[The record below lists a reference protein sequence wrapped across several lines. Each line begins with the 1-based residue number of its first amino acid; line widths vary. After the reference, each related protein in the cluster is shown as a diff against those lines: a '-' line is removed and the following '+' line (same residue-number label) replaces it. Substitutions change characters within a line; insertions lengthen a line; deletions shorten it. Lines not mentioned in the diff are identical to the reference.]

1 MQFIPIICMYGQY
14 CVPLQRQNKTQM
26 KKIVFWMAALAVAL
40 FLAMKV
46 QAQDV
51 QTVQTVRGQVCDVAS
66 GEPMVGVTITVE
78 NGITLGTIS
87 DAEGNFVINN
97 VPVGRHSVRATYIGY
112 EPVLLKEQLVTSGKE
127 LVLNLKMTES
137 LSTLQEVVVK
147 PHVNKQMPLNEMAQV
162 GARMFSVEEATR
174 YAGGMA
180 DPARTASMFAGVA
193 TGGATN
199 GISIHGNSPQMLQ
212 WRVEGVEVNNPNH
225 FAEITEAG
233 GGVFTSLNGTVLANS
248 DFMTGAMPA
257 EYGNALSGAF
267 DMKMRVG
274 NNTKHEHAIQVGTL
288 GVDFASEGP
297 LGKNTKA
304 SYLVNYRY
312 SFLEIAKK
320 LHAINMENETLDYQD
335 LSFKLNFPT
344 VSAGTFAVWFTG
356 LIDRYENKA
365 PDPSEWE
372 TLWDQNDSWSNQKS
386 WAGGLTHTY
395 RFHSG
400 GTLTSNVAFTGAYQ
414 KLGINDYD
422 ELMTKM
428 PDMMGRSLSWNVVI
442 STQHKHKFSSRYTM
456 LNGFEHRH
464 MQFNTWLDFI
474 KEIGGPLYRVYESDG
489 NTGLT
494 RLYTNHKVALTQRL
508 STVAGINLM
517 WFNLNNQLLVEPRIS
532 LQYKTSPSSTVSLA
546 YALNS
551 RKESTDTYFVKASP
565 SPSQGGGVET
575 QNPTTYSNQT
585 SLPSMGLKEANSSLG
600 LTRSH
605 HLSASFAQRL
615 GENAMLKIE
624 PYWQYVFDVPVEL
637 GTNYSI
643 INHNLFYQDRVL
655 VNEGAGRNY
664 GIDFTLERY
673 LKDGLYGMLTATL
686 FKSEYRDA
694 QGEWHHSRHDRCY
707 ITNILGGKE
716 WMTGKSHK
724 NVFGING
731 RLTLMGGDRY
741 TPMAPGTTYDDVA
754 MRPDRSIPQDGSN
767 PFSQQKGMNIGYAFS
782 VKYTI
787 NKHHTSHNFIL
798 EYLQMRSFH
807 GQTFDIR
814 THELVDKYTSLTFPN
829 IAYRVEF

>member
-1 MQFIPIICMYGQY
+1 
-14 CVPLQRQNKTQM
+14 M
-26 KKIVFWMAALAVAL
+26 KRLFLGAAFTMMLLFPAVAG
-40 FLAMKV
+40 AQTNQEN
-46 QAQDV
+46 QAT
-51 QTVQTVRGQVCDVAS
+51 QTIRGQVCDVAS
-66 GEPMVGVTITVE
+66 GEPMIGVTITVE
-78 NGITLGTIS
+78 NGTTLATVS
-87 DAEGNFVINN
+87 DVDGNFEIKN
-97 VPVGRHSVRATYIGY
+97 VPVGRHSVRASYIGY
-112 EPVLLKEQLVTSGKE
+112 EPVLLKEQLVSSGKE
-127 LVLNLKMTES
+127 LVLTLRMRES
-137 LSTLQEVVVK
+137 ISELGEVVIK
-147 PHVNKQMPLNEMAQV
+147 PRVNKQLPLNEMAQV
-162 GARMFSVEEATR
+162 GARMFSVEEASR

-212 WRVEGVEVNNPNH
+212 WRVEGVEVPNPNH

-248 DFMTGAMPA
+248 DFLTGAMPA

-274 NNTKHEHAIQVGTL
+274 NNTKYEHAVQVGTL

-335 LSFKLNFPT
+335 LSFKFNMPT
-344 VSAGTFAVWFTG
+344 SKAGTFAVWFTG
-356 LIDRYENKA
+356 LIDNYESNA
-365 PDPSEWE
+365 QDASEWE
-372 TLWDQNDSWSNQKS
+372 TLWDMNDSWSRQRSCALGVN
-386 WAGGLTHTY
+386 HTY
-395 RFHSG
+395 RFKTG
-400 GTLTSNVAFTGAYQ
+400 GTLHSSVAFTGAYR
-414 KLGINDYD
+414 KLGVDDYD
-422 ELMTKM
+422 ELMNKM
-428 PDMMGRSLSWNVVI
+428 PDMLGSNSQWNVII
-442 STQHKHKFSSRYTM
+442 STQHQHKFSSRYTM
-456 LNGFEHRH
+456 QNGFEHQH
-464 MQFNTWLDFI
+464 LDFNTWLDYI
-474 KEIGGPLYRVYESDG
+474 KETGGPLYRVYDSEG

-494 RLYTNHKVALTQRL
+494 RLYTNHKVAFSSRL
-508 STVAGINLM
+508 SAVAGVNVM
-517 WFNLNNQLLVEPRIS
+517 WFNLNNQWLVEPRVS
-532 LQYKTSPSSTVSLA
+532 VQYKTSPSSTLSLA

-551 RKESTDTYFVKASP
+551 RKESTDTYFVT
-565 SPSQGGGVET
+565 GGYNKDLE
-575 QNPTTYSNQT
+575 
-585 SLPSMGLKEANSSLG
+585 

-605 HLSASFAQRL
+605 HISASFAQRL

-624 PYWQYVFDVPVEL
+624 PYWQWLFDVPVEK
-637 GTNYSI
+637 GTTYSVL
-643 INHNLFYQDRVL
+643 NHRKFFQDRAL

-673 LKDGLYGMLTATL
+673 LKDGFYGMITATL

-694 QGEWHHSRHDRCY
+694 QGQWHHSRHDRGW

-716 WMTGKSHK
+716 WMVGKARK
-724 NVFGING
+724 NVFGLNG

-741 TPMAPGTTYDDVA
+741 TPIPEDITYEDV
-754 MRPDRSIPQDGSN
+754 MKRPDKSLPVDEGLDPYN
-767 PFSQQKGMNIGYAFS
+767 KQKNMNVGFAFS

-787 NKHHTSHNFIL
+787 NKKHTSHHFIL
-798 EYLQMRSFH
+798 EYMQMKTFQ
-807 GQTFDIR
+807 GETFDIR
-814 THELVDKYTSLTFPN
+814 SHEIVDKFTSLTFPN

>member
-1 MQFIPIICMYGQY
+1 MLLFP
-14 CVPLQRQNKTQM
+14 
-26 KKIVFWMAALAVAL
+26 AVA
-40 FLAMKV
+40 V
-46 QAQDV
+46 AQTDEAT
-51 QTVQTVRGQVCDVAS
+51 QTIRGQVCDVAS
-66 GEPMVGVTITVE
+66 GEPMIGVTITVE
-78 NGITLGTIS
+78 NGTTMATVS
-87 DAEGNFVINN
+87 DLDGNFEIKN
-97 VPVGRHSVRATYIGY
+97 VPVGRHSVRASYIGY
-112 EPVLLKEQLVTSGKE
+112 EPVLLKEQLVSSGKE
-127 LVLNLKMTES
+127 LVLSLRMRES
-137 LSTLQEVVVK
+137 ISELGEVVVK
-147 PHVNKQMPLNEMAQV
+147 PRVNKQLPLNEMAQV
-162 GARMFSVEEATR
+162 GARMFSVEEASR

-212 WRVEGVEVNNPNH
+212 WRVEGVEVPNPNH

-248 DFMTGAMPA
+248 DFLTGAMPA

-274 NNTKHEHAIQVGTL
+274 NNTKYEHAVQVGTL

-335 LSFKLNFPT
+335 LSFKLNMPT
-344 VSAGTFAVWFTG
+344 SKAGTFAVWFTG
-356 LIDRYENKA
+356 LVDNYESKA

-372 TLWDQNDSWSNQKS
+372 TLWDSNDSWSRQRS
-386 WAGGLTHTY
+386 CALGLNHTY
-395 RFHSG
+395 RFKTG
-400 GTLTSNVAFTGAYQ
+400 GTLHSSLAFTGAYR
-414 KLGINDYD
+414 KLGVDDYD
-422 ELMTKM
+422 ELMNLM
-428 PDMMGRSLSWNVVI
+428 PDMLGRNSQWNVII
-442 STQHKHKFSSRYTM
+442 STQHQHKFSSRYTM
-456 LNGFEHRH
+456 QNGFEHQH
-464 MQFNTWLDFI
+464 LDFHTWLDYI
-474 KEIGGPLYRVYESDG
+474 KVVGGPLYRIYESEG

-494 RLYTNHKVALTQRL
+494 RLYTNHKVALSSRL
-508 STVAGINLM
+508 SAVAGVNVM
-517 WFNLNNQLLVEPRIS
+517 WFNLNNQWLVEPRVS
-532 LQYKTSPSSTVSLA
+532 VQYKTSPSSTISLA

-551 RKESTDTYFVKASP
+551 RKETTDTYFVT
-565 SPSQGGGVET
+565 GGYNED
-575 QNPTTYSNQT
+575 
-585 SLPSMGLKEANSSLG
+585 LG

-605 HLSASFAQRL
+605 HISASFAQRL

-624 PYWQYVFDVPVEL
+624 PYWQWLFDVPVEQ
-637 GTNYSI
+637 GTTYSI
-643 INHNLFYQDRVL
+643 LNHNLFYQDRAL

-664 GIDFTLERY
+664 GIDLTLERY
-673 LKDGLYGMLTATL
+673 RKDGVYGMITATL

-694 QGEWHHSRHDRCY
+694 QGQWHHTRHDRGY

-716 WMTGKSHK
+716 WMVGKGRK
-724 NVFGING
+724 NVFGLNG
-731 RLTLMGGDRY
+731 RLTMMGGDRY

-754 MRPDRSIPQDGSN
+754 KRPDRAIPQDGDN
-767 PFSQQKGMNIGYAFS
+767 PYSKQMNMNVGYAFS

-787 NKHHTSHNFIL
+787 NKRHTSHHFIL

-814 THELVDKYTSLTFPN
+814 THDLVDKFTSLTFPN

>member
-1 MQFIPIICMYGQY
+1 MLLFP
-14 CVPLQRQNKTQM
+14 
-26 KKIVFWMAALAVAL
+26 AVA
-40 FLAMKV
+40 V
-46 QAQDV
+46 AQTDEAT
-51 QTVQTVRGQVCDVAS
+51 QTIRGQVCDVAS
-66 GEPMVGVTITVE
+66 GEPMIGVTITVE
-78 NGITLGTIS
+78 NGSTMATVS
-87 DAEGNFVINN
+87 DLDGNFEIKN
-97 VPVGRHSVRATYIGY
+97 VPVGRHSVRASYIGY
-112 EPVLLKEQLVTSGKE
+112 EPVLLKEQLVSSGKE
-127 LVLNLKMTES
+127 LVLSLRMRES
-137 LSTLQEVVVK
+137 ISELGEVVVK
-147 PHVNKQMPLNEMAQV
+147 PRVNKQLPLNEMAQV
-162 GARMFSVEEATR
+162 GARMFSVEEASR

-212 WRVEGVEVNNPNH
+212 WRVEGVEVPNPNH

-248 DFMTGAMPA
+248 DFLTGAMPA
-257 EYGNALSGAF
+257 EFGNALSGAF

-274 NNTKHEHAIQVGTL
+274 NNTKYEHAVQVGTL

-335 LSFKLNFPT
+335 LSFKLNMPT
-344 VSAGTFAVWFTG
+344 SKAGTFAVWFTG
-356 LIDRYENKA
+356 LVDNYESKA

-372 TLWDQNDSWSNQKS
+372 TLWDSNDSWSRQRS
-386 WAGGLTHTY
+386 CALGLNHTY
-395 RFHSG
+395 RFKTG
-400 GTLTSNVAFTGAYQ
+400 GTLHSSLAFTGAYR
-414 KLGINDYD
+414 KLGVDDYD
-422 ELMTKM
+422 ELMNLM
-428 PDMMGRSLSWNVVI
+428 PDMLGRNSQWNVII
-442 STQHKHKFSSRYTM
+442 STQHQHKFSSRYTM
-456 LNGFEHRH
+456 QNGFEHQH
-464 MQFNTWLDFI
+464 LDFHTWLDYI
-474 KEIGGPLYRVYESDG
+474 KVVGGPLYRIYESEG

-494 RLYTNHKVALTQRL
+494 RLYTNHKVALSSRL
-508 STVAGINLM
+508 SAVAGVNVM
-517 WFNLNNQLLVEPRIS
+517 WFNLNNQWLVEPRVS
-532 LQYKTSPSSTVSLA
+532 VQYKTSPSSTISVA

-551 RKESTDTYFVKASP
+551 RKESTDTYFVT
-565 SPSQGGGVET
+565 GGYNED
-575 QNPTTYSNQT
+575 
-585 SLPSMGLKEANSSLG
+585 LG

-605 HLSASFAQRL
+605 HISASFAQRL

-624 PYWQYVFDVPVEL
+624 PYWQWLFDVPVEQ
-637 GTNYSI
+637 GTTYSI
-643 INHNLFYQDRVL
+643 LNHNLFYQDRAL

-664 GIDFTLERY
+664 GIDLTLERY
-673 LKDGLYGMLTATL
+673 LKDGFYGMITATL

-694 QGEWHHSRHDRCY
+694 QGQWHHTRHDRGY

-716 WMTGKSHK
+716 WMVGKGRK
-724 NVFGING
+724 NVFGLNG
-731 RLTLMGGDRY
+731 RLTMMGGDRY

-754 MRPDRSIPQDGSN
+754 KRPDRAIPQDGDN
-767 PFSQQKGMNIGYAFS
+767 PYSKQMNMNVGYAFS

-787 NKHHTSHNFIL
+787 NKRHTSHHFIL

-814 THELVDKYTSLTFPN
+814 THDLVDKFTSLTFPN

>member
-1 MQFIPIICMYGQY
+1 MLLFP
-14 CVPLQRQNKTQM
+14 
-26 KKIVFWMAALAVAL
+26 AVAG
-40 FLAMKV
+40 AQTN
-46 QAQDV
+46 QAV
-51 QTVQTVRGQVCDVAS
+51 QTIRGQVCDVAS
-66 GEPMVGVTITVE
+66 GEPMIGVTITVE
-78 NGITLGTIS
+78 NGSTMATVS
-87 DAEGNFVINN
+87 DLDGNFEIKN
-97 VPVGRHSVRATYIGY
+97 VPVGRHSVRASYIGY
-112 EPVLLKEQLVTSGKE
+112 EPVLLKEQLVSSGKE
-127 LVLNLKMTES
+127 LVLTLRMRES
-137 LSTLQEVVVK
+137 ISELGEVVVK
-147 PHVNKQMPLNEMAQV
+147 PRVNKQLPLNEMAQV
-162 GARMFSVEEATR
+162 GARMFSVEEASR

-212 WRVEGVEVNNPNH
+212 WRVEGVEVPNPNH

-248 DFMTGAMPA
+248 DFLTGAMPA
-257 EYGNALSGAF
+257 EFGNALSGAF

-274 NNTKHEHAIQVGTL
+274 NNTKYEHAVQVGTL

-335 LSFKLNFPT
+335 LSFKLNMPT
-344 VSAGTFAVWFTG
+344 SKAGTFAVWFTG
-356 LIDRYENKA
+356 LIDNYESKA

-372 TLWDQNDSWSNQKS
+372 TLWDSNDSWSRQRS
-386 WAGGLTHTY
+386 CALGLNHTY
-395 RFHSG
+395 RFKTG
-400 GTLTSNVAFTGAYQ
+400 GTLHSSLAFTGAYR
-414 KLGINDYD
+414 KLGVDDYD
-422 ELMTKM
+422 ELMNLM
-428 PDMMGRSLSWNVVI
+428 PDMLGRNSQWNVII
-442 STQHKHKFSSRYTM
+442 STQHQHKFSSRYTM
-456 LNGFEHRH
+456 QNGFEHQH
-464 MQFNTWLDFI
+464 LDFHTWLDYI
-474 KEIGGPLYRVYESDG
+474 KVVGGPLYRIYESEG

-494 RLYTNHKVALTQRL
+494 RLYTNHKVALSSRL
-508 STVAGINLM
+508 SAVAGVNVM
-517 WFNLNNQLLVEPRIS
+517 WFNLNNQWLVEPRVS
-532 LQYKTSPSSTVSLA
+532 VQYKTSPSSTISIA

-551 RKESTDTYFVKASP
+551 RKESTDTYFVI
-565 SPSQGGGVET
+565 
-575 QNPTTYSNQT
+575 
-585 SLPSMGLKEANSSLG
+585 NSSMVNGQCSMVNQDLG

-605 HLSASFAQRL
+605 HISASFAQRL

-624 PYWQYVFDVPVEL
+624 PYWQWLFDVPVEQ
-637 GTNYSI
+637 GTTYSI
-643 INHNLFYQDRVL
+643 LNHNLFYQDRAL

-664 GIDFTLERY
+664 GVDLTLERY

-694 QGEWHHSRHDRCY
+694 QGQWHHTRHDRGY

-716 WMTGKSHK
+716 WMVGKSRK
-724 NVFGING
+724 NVFGLNG
-731 RLTLMGGDRY
+731 RLTMMGGDRY
-741 TPMAPGTTYDDVA
+741 TPMVPGTTYDDVA
-754 MRPDRSIPQDGSN
+754 KRPDRAIPQDGSD
-767 PFSQQKGMNIGYAFS
+767 PFSQQMSMNVGYAFS

-787 NKHHTSHNFIL
+787 NKRHTSHHFIL

-814 THELVDKYTSLTFPN
+814 THDLVDKYTSLTFPN

>member
-1 MQFIPIICMYGQY
+1 MMLLIPSMM
-14 CVPLQRQNKTQM
+14 R
-26 KKIVFWMAALAVAL
+26 
-40 FLAMKV
+40 
-46 QAQDV
+46 AQTTTAD
-51 QTVQTVRGQVCDVAS
+51 QTIRGQVCDVAS
-66 GEPMVGVTITVE
+66 GEPMIGVTITVE
-78 NGITLGTIS
+78 NGTTMATVS
-87 DAEGNFVINN
+87 DIDGNFVIQH

-137 LSTLQEVVVK
+137 LTNLQEVVIK
-147 PHVNKQMPLNEMAQV
+147 PRVNKQQPLNEMAQV

-212 WRVEGVEVNNPNH
+212 WRIEGIEVNNPNH
-225 FAEITEAG
+225 FADITEAG

-297 LGKNTKA
+297 LAKNSKA
-304 SYLVNYRY
+304 SYLINYRY

-320 LHAINMENETLDYQD
+320 LHAINMEKETLDYQD
-335 LSFKLNFPT
+335 LSFKVNVPT
-344 VSAGTFAVWFTG
+344 THAGTFAVWFTG
-356 LIDRYENKA
+356 LFDRFENDV
-365 PDPSEWE
+365 PDVADRK
-372 TLWDQNDSWSNQKS
+372 TLWDSNDSWSTQKS

-395 RFHSG
+395 RFRSG
-400 GTLTSNVAFTGAYQ
+400 GTLTSNIAYTGAYQ
-414 KLGINDYD
+414 KLGINDYN
-422 ELMTKM
+422 EQMQQM
-428 PDMMGRSLSWNVVI
+428 PDMLGRSLSWNVII

-456 LNGFEHRH
+456 QNGFEHRH
-464 MQFNTWLDFI
+464 MDFCTWMDYI
-474 KEIGGPLYRVYESDG
+474 KVVGGPLYRVFESDG
-489 NTGLT
+489 STGLT
-494 RLYTNHKVALTQRL
+494 RLYTNHKIALSQRL
-508 STVAGINLM
+508 STVAGINVM
-517 WFNLNNQLLVEPRIS
+517 WFNLNNQVLVEPRIS
-532 LQYKTSPSSTVSLA
+532 FQYKTSASSTLSIA
-546 YALNS
+546 YAMNS
-551 RKESTDTYFVKASP
+551 RKEAIDTYFVLNTN
-565 SPSQGGGVET
+565 SQEPNV
-575 QNPTTYSNQT
+575 N
-585 SLPSMGLKEANSSLG
+585 KDLG

-605 HLSASFAQRL
+605 HISASFAQRL

-624 PYWQYVFDVPVEL
+624 PYWQWLFDVPVEQ
-637 GTNYSI
+637 GTTYSV
-643 INHNLFYQDRVL
+643 INHNLFYQDRAL
-655 VNEGAGRNY
+655 VNKGAGRNY
-664 GIDFTLERY
+664 GIDLTLERY
-673 LKDGLYGMLTATL
+673 LKDGLYGMFTATL

-694 QGEWHHSRHDRCY
+694 QGEWHHTRHDRGY

-716 WMTGKSHK
+716 WMVGKSHK

-741 TPMAPGTTYDDVA
+741 TPMVAGTTYEEVA
-754 MRPDRSIPQDGSN
+754 QRPDRTIPQDGAN
-767 PFSQQKGMNIGYAFS
+767 PFSAQMNMNVGYAFS

-787 NKHHTSHNFIL
+787 NKHHSAHHFIL
-798 EYLQMRSFH
+798 EYLQMRSFQ
-807 GQTFDIR
+807 GQTFDIH
-814 THELVDKYTSLTFPN
+814 THELVDQFTSLTFPN
-829 IAYRVEF
+829 IAYRLEF

>member
-1 MQFIPIICMYGQY
+1 MYLG
-14 CVPLQRQNKTQM
+14 
-26 KKIVFWMAALAVAL
+26 AAVTMMLL
-40 FLAMKV
+40 LPSMMR
-46 QAQDV
+46 AQTTTAD
-51 QTVQTVRGQVCDVAS
+51 QTIRGQVCDVAS
-66 GEPMVGVTITVE
+66 GEPMIGVTITVE
-78 NGITLGTIS
+78 NGTTMATVS
-87 DAEGNFVINN
+87 DIDGNFVIQH

-137 LSTLQEVVVK
+137 LTNLQEVVIK
-147 PHVNKQMPLNEMAQV
+147 PRVNKQQPLNEMAQV

-212 WRVEGVEVNNPNH
+212 WRIEGIEVNNPNH
-225 FAEITEAG
+225 FADITEAG

-297 LGKNTKA
+297 LTKNSKA
-304 SYLVNYRY
+304 SYLINYRY

-320 LHAINMENETLDYQD
+320 LHAINMEKETLDYQD
-335 LSFKLNFPT
+335 LSFKVNVPT
-344 VSAGTFAVWFTG
+344 THAGTFAVWFTG
-356 LIDRYENKA
+356 LFDRFENDV
-365 PDPSEWE
+365 PDVADRK
-372 TLWDQNDSWSNQKS
+372 TLWDSNDSWSTQKS

-395 RFHSG
+395 RFRSG
-400 GTLTSNVAFTGAYQ
+400 GTLTSNIAYTGAYQ
-414 KLGINDYD
+414 KLGINDYN
-422 ELMTKM
+422 EQMQQM
-428 PDMMGRSLSWNVVI
+428 PDMLGRSLSWNVII

-456 LNGFEHRH
+456 QNGFEHRH
-464 MQFNTWLDFI
+464 MDFCTWMDYI
-474 KEIGGPLYRVYESDG
+474 KVVGGPLYRVFESNG
-489 NTGLT
+489 STGLT
-494 RLYTNHKVALTQRL
+494 RLYTNHKIALSQRL
-508 STVAGINLM
+508 STVAGINVM
-517 WFNLNNQLLVEPRIS
+517 WFNLNNQVLVEPRIS
-532 LQYKTSPSSTVSLA
+532 FQYKTSASSTLSIA
-546 YALNS
+546 YAMNS
-551 RKESTDTYFVKASP
+551 RKEAIDTYFVLNTN
-565 SPSQGGGVET
+565 SQEPNV
-575 QNPTTYSNQT
+575 N
-585 SLPSMGLKEANSSLG
+585 KDLG

-605 HLSASFAQRL
+605 HISASFAQRL

-624 PYWQYVFDVPVEL
+624 PYWQWLFDVPVQQ
-637 GTNYSI
+637 GTTYSV
-643 INHNLFYQDRVL
+643 INHNLFYQDRAL
-655 VNEGAGRNY
+655 VNKGAGRNY
-664 GIDFTLERY
+664 GIDLTLERY
-673 LKDGLYGMLTATL
+673 LKDGLYGMFTATL

-694 QGEWHHSRHDRCY
+694 QGEWHHTRHDRGY

-716 WMTGKSHK
+716 WMVGKSRK

-741 TPMAPGTTYDDVA
+741 TPMVAGTTYEEVA
-754 MRPDRSIPQDGSN
+754 QRPDRTIPQDGAN
-767 PFSQQKGMNIGYAFS
+767 PFSAQMNMNVGYAFS

-787 NKHHTSHNFIL
+787 NKHHSAHHFIL
-798 EYLQMRSFH
+798 EYLQMRSFQ
-807 GQTFDIR
+807 GQTFDIH
-814 THELVDKYTSLTFPN
+814 THELVDQFTSLTFPN
-829 IAYRVEF
+829 IAYRLEF